1 MSGQAKF
8 FAKKHLAVALL
19 LTFVALGFRLFIALR
34 LPNDEPDDG
43 RLYAR
48 IANNVLDHNN
58 FSIATEAPFEPT
70 YIRLPG
76 YPLFLA
82 AVYKLFGR
90 DNNTAVRVI
99 QGVIDTLTC
108 WLVAW
113 LALAWTP
120 ADWEPERRRR
130 ALLMALGLA
139 ATCPYLAIYTATLLT
154 EVWTA
159 FFATLCALAASYGL
173 RSQSPKKQLAWW
185 AMAGLAGGGATSF
198 RPDGGLFVAAVGGTL
213 VLAGAARLV
222 GQWCANKKSNE
233 SDKTARL
240 RQAAR
245 QVIAETIL
253 RGALLT
259 VGFAMALAPW
269 TTRNARLFGVFMP
282 IAPAQANMPDEF
294 VPRGFMLWL
303 KTWVDD
309 VKYTQTVEWAMDV
322 RAIHIEQLPAEAFDS
337 PDERDRIGALLAR
350 YNNESQPSPS
360 ARPEIEDE
368 TAAAPPAKMAQSPDN
383 PNEAS
388 RAEQIDNRNR
398 AGQTGAARSA
408 EPPGSRDSGGK
419 KRAALPGRAA
429 SKSAMLRGLARRRG
443 AAGDSTNKNT
453 ENSNVASNT
462 EPPDDGDSAD
472 DSPDDDGS
480 PGDDQSGDDDAS
492 SDDDQDEAAE
502 PPKFTGEMTR
512 EIDAGFMEIA
522 RERIR
527 RHPLRFYL
535 IVPLRRAA
543 SLWFDTHSQY
553 YPFQGELLPLK
564 DLDHDLRQHIWL
576 PLFAAL
582 TWAYS
587 LFAALGAW
595 VMWRGKDSR
604 AGLLMLALLVLPR
617 LAFLATLENPE
628 PRYVV
633 ELFTFIIAA
642 ASLAMVSPAWR
653 GAAKRWRRRSSG
665 SPAN

>member
-19 LTFVALGFRLFIALR
+19 LTFAALGFRLFIALR

-48 IANNVLDHNN
+48 IANNVLDHNS

-120 ADWEPERRRR
+120 ADWQPERRRR
-130 ALLMALGLA
+130 ALLVALGLA
-139 ATCPYLAIYTATLLT
+139 ATCPFLAIYTATLLT

-159 FFATLCALAASYGL
+159 FFATLCALAAAYGL
-173 RSQSPKKQLAWW
+173 RSHSPKRQLAWW
-185 AMAGLAGGGATSF
+185 ALAGLAGGGATSF

-213 VLAGAARLV
+213 ALAGAGRLV
-222 GQWCANKKSNE
+222 RQWRAEKKSNE
-233 SDKTARL
+233 SDKGPSVRH
-240 RQAAR
+240 AAR
-245 QVIAETIL
+245 QVIAVTLL

-259 VGFAMALAPW
+259 AGFAVALAPW
-269 TTRNARLFGVFMP
+269 TIRNARIFGIFMP

-322 RAIHIEQLPAEAFDS
+322 RAIHIEQMPAEAFDS
-337 PDERDRIGALLAR
+337 PDERDRIAALLAR
-350 YNNESQPSPS
+350 YNNEPQPAPS
-360 ARPEIEDE
+360 AAPEIEDE
-368 TAAAPPAKMAQSPDN
+368 TAAAPTASASQSPDN
-383 PNEAS
+383 HSPAN
-388 RAEQIDNRNR
+388 RAEQIANRNV
-398 AGQTGAARSA
+398 AGQTGAAASA
-408 EPPGSRDSGGK
+408 EPPGRRNAVGK
-419 KRAALPGRAA
+419 KRALLPGRAA
-429 SKSAMLRGLARRRG
+429 RKSTMPGGLARRRG
-443 AAGDSTNKNT
+443 VARNSTSKNP
-453 ENSNVASNT
+453 ENRNVGNHTNSS
-462 EPPDDGDSAD
+462 DDGDPAD

-480 PGDDQSGDDDAS
+480 PGDDQSGDDDS
-492 SDDDQDEAAE
+492 SNDDDQEEAAE
-502 PPKFTGEMTR
+502 PPPFTGEMTP

-522 RERIR
+522 GERIR

-535 IVPLRRAA
+535 IMPLRRAA

-564 DLDHDLRQHIWL
+564 DLDREQRQHIWL

-595 VMWRGKDSR
+595 VMWRGTDSR

-617 LAFLATLENPE
+617 IAFLATLENPE

-633 ELFTFIIAA
+633 ELFTFIMAA

-653 GAAKRWRRRSSG
+653 GGAKFFRKPTSG
-665 SPAN
+665 TPAN